1 MRLVRLL
8 MQVAGV
14 MLVLEACAGKAL
26 ATPVAPEIDP
36 GAAGSA
42 IALLAGGVLLLRSRL
57 RR

>member
-26 ATPVAPEIDP
+26 AVPVAPEIDP

-42 IALLAGGVLLLRSRL
+42 ITLLAGGVLLLRSRL

>member
-14 MLVLEACAGKAL
+14 MLVFEACAGKTL
-26 ATPVAPEIDP
+26 ASIGVPEIDP

-42 IALLAGGVLLLRSRL
+42 ITLLAGGVLLLRSRL

>member
-1 MRLVRLL
+1 
-8 MQVAGV
+8 MQVAGL

-26 ATPVAPEIDP
+26 AITGVPEIDP

-42 IALLAGGVLLLRSRL
+42 ITLLAGGVLVLRSRL